1 MMVFTDGRRMFEN
14 PSPGRDPAQASM
26 VLKSYP
32 GVEVMLR
39 KERAYV
45 LGAIFDFAGIVSAK
59 DNSEREID
67 IPDYVRFGLC
77 GGLVGVVGHLDGVL
91 IEVLRVGLLAGRLH
105 EKIPP
110 TFAFLVM
117 VHAPPGNLF
126 LGVVRAEHDGAD
138 RVPVGEGQL

>member
-1 MMVFTDGRRMFEN
+1 
-14 PSPGRDPAQASM
+14 
-26 VLKSYP
+26 
-32 GVEVMLR
+32 MLR

-45 LGAIFDFAGIVSAK
+45 LGAIFDLGGIASAK
-59 DNSEREID
+59 YNSEREID
-67 IPDYVRFGLC
+67 VPDCVRFGLR

-91 IEVLRVGLLAGRLH
+91 VEILWVGLLAGGLH

-138 RVPVGEGQL
+138 RVPVGERQL